1 MRTALYVRVSTQEQA
16 NEGYSVGEQEE
27 RLKAYCTAKGWTVY
41 KVYTDG
47 GFSGANTERPALKQ
61 MLIDIKNKKVNAVVV
76 YKLDRLSR
84 SQKDTLL
91 LIEDE
96 FLKNNVEFVSM
107 SENFDTS
114 TPFGRAMIGILS
126 VFAQLEREQI
136 RERMQMGLDARAREG
151 FWHGGGYD
159 PIGYDYIDGYLQIN
173 EYEAMQVK
181 KVHELFQKGLPIARI
196 QKMMREKYT
205 TKHGSWLNHST
216 VRNALTQPIYTGK
229 IEWKGELYDGKHEAI
244 IDEDTFNKSVK
255 RYNEISWNKGDGKN
269 KKRPFQAKHVLTGL
283 VYCNHCGAR
292 YFAKGNY
299 SGRGENRKYRP
310 YYTCYSRAKSAKNM
324 IIDPN
329 CKNKSYATVDLDRII
344 FDEINKLAF
353 DPTLIKEIESDKPE
367 KENNNAAIETRIKE
381 IDKQVER
388 LLDLYQL
395 GTSSVDDVITR
406 MDKLNSEKQALT
418 DELEVTVSDDTP
430 SLSQDEAEKLLV
442 EASEILESDDLIK
455 KRELV
460 HSLIDSIEIDGED
473 IIINWAFV

>member
-1 MRTALYVRVSTQEQA
+1 MRTAIYVRVSTQEQA

-27 RLKAYCTAKGWTVY
+27 RLKAYCLAKGWTVY

-61 MLIDIKNKKVNAVVV
+61 MLVDIKNKKINAVVV

-136 RERMQMGLDARAREG
+136 RERMQMGADARAKEG
-151 FWHGGGYD
+151 LYHGGGFD

-181 KVHELFQKGLPIARI
+181 LVHEMFLKGVPITRI
-196 QKMMREKYT
+196 QKIMNAKYT
-205 TKHGSWLNHST
+205 TKYGSWGSHT
-216 VRNALTQPIYTGK
+216 AVRSALISPIYTGK

-244 IDEDTFNKSVK
+244 IDEETFNKSVK
-255 RYNEISWNKGDGKN
+255 RYEEISWTKGDGKH

-283 VYCNHCGAR
+283 VQCNHCGAR
-292 YFAKGNY
+292 YFAKGSY
-299 SGRGENRKYRP
+299 SGHGDKRTYRP
-310 YYTCYSRAKSAKNM
+310 YYTCYSRAKTAKNM

-329 CKNKSYATVDLDRII
+329 CKNTIFAVVKLDKII
-344 FDEINKLAF
+344 FDEIKKLSFNPDVIKDMKSNKQE
-353 DPTLIKEIESDKPE
+353 P
-367 KENNNAAIETRIKE
+367 ENNNAAIESRISE
-381 IDKQVER
+381 IDKQVKR
-388 LLDLYQL
+388 LIDLYQM
-395 GTSSVDDVITR
+395 GTTAVDDILSRV
-406 MDKLNSEKQALT
+406 
-418 DELEVTVSDDTP
+418 DELN
-430 SLSQDEAEKLLV
+430 AEKERLTSDLEVFENDEPELSFEEATNLLTN
-442 EASEILESDDLIK
+442 ASDILDNGDLIE
-455 KRELV
+455 KREFV
-460 HSLIDSIEIDGED
+460 HSLINSIEIDDGD